1 MREEQR
7 NYIRDLYRQIQESEL
22 QMRDKPMPGL
32 TREDFFL
39 FHETGNR
46 LVYENA
52 YFGRRKYLTVYAI
65 LALWSRE
72 LSRQGIIEEKIEDSA
87 EEAYVKRLE
96 AIMVSICCEEQF
108 WALPAHVDFGR
119 IDQPETAHTVDLF
132 AAETAQALSEIVLR
146 LYDRLSRETVTC
158 VAREV
163 IGRVLQPFA
172 SSSVPYSWW
181 ETDRCNW
188 SAVCAGSV
196 GMTAINIDALNH
208 KLMEQYM
215 PDNHDKDALTALD
228 VLLYRDCF
236 RQLSPNWKNDC
247 LKRACDAL
255 QCYLDGMEADGA
267 CTEGLSYYNY
277 GMSFYAA
284 FAEMYGAA
292 CSHEQ
297 NAEQLMYRDKC
308 GQIAMFQQKCYF
320 TSRVGKG
327 VSISFSDG
335 SRDETFLPGL
345 TAYLKHCYPQVRTP
359 DYALARRFDEDACY
373 RYLTNER
380 NISWLMRYADTDAV
394 SGQSGRQD
402 KEKVAGDIAKAQ
414 TAGNRADTLTAYL
427 LPAAQWLICQDENGN
442 GFAAKGGN
450 NDENHN
456 HNDIGHFLC
465 VFNGEML
472 LTDLGA
478 GEYTRDYFGDKRYE
492 ILCNRSMGHSVPII
506 NGEEQCAG
514 AGYSADGFAWDEEM
528 HTLTISFAGAYA
540 EGSIGKLVRRI
551 RMCDKPSINI
561 EGKEPQKNCRH
572 KMQIELQDCFA
583 ACENTKSIAENIVT
597 EYEPVVQDGAVWI
610 KGQQGQCRIQPENCS
625 DITMKIIPCEH
636 SDHAGNRQTI
646 YRIVWEVNVEQC
658 GDTGCKMWITF
669 YDSDVNR

>member
-7 NYIRDLYRQIQESEL
+7 AYIRDLYRQIQEAERP
-22 QMRDKPMPGL
+22 MRDKPMPEL

-65 LALWSRE
+65 LALWSEE
-72 LSRQGIIEEKIEDSA
+72 LSRQGIIEEKIADSTVR
-87 EEAYVKRLE
+87 AYQERLE
-96 AIMVSICCEEQF
+96 EIMVGICCEEQF
-108 WALPAHVDFGR
+108 WALPAHVDFKQ
-119 IDQPETAHTVDLF
+119 IDLPETAHTIDLF
-132 AAETAQALSEIVLR
+132 AAETAQALSEIALR
-146 LYDRLSRETVTC
+146 LYDRLSCETVTC

-196 GMTAINIDALNH
+196 GMTAINIDALNRRI
-208 KLMEQYM
+208 MEQYM
-215 PDNHDKDALTALD
+215 PDNRDKDALTALD
-228 VLLYRDCF
+228 VLLYRDGF
-236 RQLSPNWKNDC
+236 QKLPPDWKKDC

-267 CTEGLSYYNY
+267 CTEGLGYYNY

-284 FAEMYGAA
+284 FAEAYDTECGQ
-292 CSHEQ
+292 EQ
-297 NAEQLMYRDKC
+297 NNVRGLMYRDKC

-320 TSRVGKG
+320 KSRVGKG
-327 VSISFSDG
+327 ISISFSDG
-335 SRDETFLPGL
+335 SMHESYLPGL
-345 TAYLKHCYPQVRTP
+345 TAYLKHCYPQVQTP
-359 DYALARRFDEDACY
+359 DDTLARPFDEDACY

-380 NISWLMRYADTDAV
+380 NISWLIKYADPEPACDPGGDA
-394 SGQSGRQD
+394 
-402 KEKVAGDIAKAQ
+402 
-414 TAGNRADTLTAYL
+414 NLLTTYL
-427 LPAAQWLICQDENGN
+427 LPAAQWLICQDGNGN

-465 VFNGEML
+465 VYNGEML

-478 GEYTRDYFGDKRYE
+478 GEYTRDYFSDRRYE

-506 NGEEQCAG
+506 NGAEQCAG
-514 AGYSADGFAWDEEM
+514 DEYCADRFAWDEER
-528 HTLTISFAGAYA
+528 HTLTISFAGAYPKGCVR
-540 EGSIGKLVRRI
+540 ELVRRI
-551 RMCDKPSINI
+551 RMCDVSSADRQDINI
-561 EGKEPQKNCRH
+561 EETESQC
-572 KMQIELQDCFA
+572 KMQIELQDLFIGS
-583 ACENTKSIAENIVT
+583 ENTKSITENIVT
-597 EYEPVVQDGAVWI
+597 EYEPVIQDGAVWI
-610 KGQQGQCRIQPENCS
+610 KGQQGQCRIWVENCS
-625 DITMKIIPCEH
+625 DSAMKIIPCVH

-646 YRIVWEVNVEQC
+646 YRIVWELKVEKC
-658 GDTGCKMWITF
+658 GDTVCKMWITF
-669 YDSDVNR
+669 YDSHVNR